1 MASSEKFCLRWNDF
15 ESNVSSAFREI
26 REEKDF
32 FDVTLACDDD
42 SQIQAH
48 KVIIAACSPFF
59 RNILRK
65 NSHPSPLLY
74 LKGVKYK
81 ELVSVLNFMYM
92 GEVNVAQDDLN
103 SFLAVAEDLRVKG
116 LTQGGGSSDNT
127 SKSKSEPS
135 KYPSVR
141 PRESQ
146 MSSEPPSKKGRVV
159 PEVPSYDDDIQE
171 VLPVKSE
178 PGATPAAGASH
189 YDGSQD
195 QNQVA
200 LEEQYDE
207 SYDYGQYGEGY
218 DDGSGMIDPNTGL
231 PLQTADGNK
240 GESLNE
246 ISPWSD
252 SERLQFN
259 YVNWLSLKRII
270 HVCFL
275 AADRVRPVIII
286 VPRATSKFLGP
297 GQMLFGD

>member
-1 MASSEKFCLRWNDF
+1 M
-15 ESNVSSAFREI
+15 
-26 REEKDF
+26 
-32 FDVTLACDDD
+32 
-42 SQIQAH
+42 
-48 KVIIAACSPFF
+48 
-59 RNILRK
+59 
-65 NSHPSPLLY
+65 
-74 LKGVKYK
+74 
-81 ELVSVLNFMYM
+81 
-92 GEVNVAQDDLN
+92 NVAQDDLN

-116 LTQGGGSSDNT
+116 LTQGSGSADT
-127 SKSKSEPS
+127 ASKSKSEQS
-135 KYPSVR
+135 KYPPVR

-146 MSSEPPSKKGRVV
+146 MPSEPPSKKSRATP
-159 PEVPSYDDDIQE
+159 PEVASYDDDIQE

-178 PGATPAAGASH
+178 PGAAPTAGASH
-189 YDGSQD
+189 YDVSQD

-259 YVNWLSLKRII
+259 YVN
-270 HVCFL
+270 
-275 AADRVRPVIII
+275 
-286 VPRATSKFLGP
+286 
-297 GQMLFGD
+297 